1 MKLIAGLGNPGSTYA
16 HTRHNVGFMVID
28 RLAASL
34 GVAVEKKQGQ
44 ALVSQAV
51 YKGERL
57 LLVKPQT
64 YMNLSG
70 DSIMELLNFYK
81 NGIEELI
88 VIHDDMDIELG
99 RVRFKA
105 GGGTGGHRGLK
116 SIAERLGSNEYDR
129 LKVGIG
135 RPFER
140 IKPEVFVLQSFQTEE
155 KLLLDKVL
163 NLAVAG
169 LENWIAEGCV
179 SSMNKFN
186 AQNLAPQPASDQT

>member
-1 MKLIAGLGNPGSTYA
+1 MKLIAGLGNPGTTYA
-16 HTRHNVGFMVID
+16 HTRHNVGFMAID

-34 GVAVEKKQGQ
+34 GAGAEKKQGQ
-44 ALVSQAV
+44 ALVTQAV
-51 YKGERL
+51 FKGERL

-81 NGIEELI
+81 DGIDDLI
-88 VIHDDMDIELG
+88 VVHDDMDIELG
-99 RVRFKA
+99 RIRFKT

-116 SIAERLGSNEYDR
+116 SITERLGSNEYDR
-129 LKVGIG
+129 LKIGIG
-135 RPFER
+135 RPSEY

-155 KLLLDKVL
+155 KPILDKVL
-163 NLAVAG
+163 NLTAEG
-169 LENWIAEGCV
+169 LENWIMEGCV

-186 AQNLAPQPASDQT
+186 SLNLAPRPEQA